1 MTSTSETGHAKN
13 VANFQDLISFATG
26 YGAPYNPTKTILKLP
41 NLIALQATGQ
51 TDIATVV
58 TDNTAYNNKVN
69 ERFTEFSTVKT
80 LSTRLV
86 NALEATDAS
95 PEKIKDAKGFN
106 RKMQG
111 KRTSII
117 SEPIDTN
124 TPAPTT
130 ISSSQQSYDQ
140 QIQHL
145 AGLNSV
151 LLSEPSYAPNENDL
165 KTTTVTTKIN
175 TLTTKNKEVSIAHT
189 KISNSRIKRDKTIYG
204 KDTGIVDVALEVK
217 KYVKSL
223 FGASSPEYAQISG
236 IEFKRTKK

>member
-1 MTSTSETGHAKN
+1 MASTSETGHAKN
-13 VANFQDLISFATG
+13 VANFQDLISFVTG
-26 YGAPYNPTKTILKLP
+26 YGAPYNPTKIILKLP
-41 NLIALQATGQ
+41 NLITLHATGQ
-51 TDIATVV
+51 TDIGTVI
-58 TDNTAYNNKVN
+58 TDSTAYNNKVN
-69 ERFTEFSTVKT
+69 ERYTEFSTVKP

-117 SEPIDTN
+117 SAPIDPS

-140 QIQHL
+140 LIQHL
-145 AGLNSV
+145 AGFNSV
-151 LLSEPSYAPNENDL
+151 LLTELSYSPNENDL
-165 KTTTVTTKIN
+165 KTATVTAKIN
-175 TLTTKNKEVSIAHT
+175 TLTTKNNEVSTAYT
-189 KISNSRIKRDKTIYG
+189 KISNSRLKRNKTIYG
-204 KDTGIVDVALEVK
+204 SGTGMVEVALEVK

-223 FGASSPEYAQISG
+223 FGATSPEYAQISSL
-236 IEFKRTKK
+236 EFRRT

>member
-1 MTSTSETGHAKN
+1 MASSSEVGHAKN
-13 VANFQDLISFATG
+13 VANLQDLISSVTG

-41 NLIALQATGQ
+41 NLITLQATGHS
-51 TDIATVV
+51 DISTVV
-58 TDNTAYNNKVN
+58 TNNTAFNNKVN
-69 ERFTEFSTVKT
+69 ERFTEFSTVKG
-80 LSTRLV
+80 LSTRLT

-111 KRTSII
+111 KRASII
-117 SEPIDTN
+117 TETINPN
-124 TPAPTT
+124 TPVPTT

-151 LLSEPSYAPNENDL
+151 LLSELSYAPNENDL
-165 KTTTVTTKIN
+165 KTATVTAKIN
-175 TLTTKNKEVSIAHT
+175 TLTTKNNEVSTAYTI
-189 KISNSRIKRDKTIYG
+189 ISNSRIKRDKTIYG
-204 KDTGIVDVALEVK
+204 TETGIVDVASEVK

-223 FGASSPEYAQISG
+223 FGATSPEYAQISG

>member
-1 MTSTSETGHAKN
+1 MASTSETGHAKN
-13 VANFQDLISFATG
+13 VANFQHLISFVTG

-41 NLIALQATGQ
+41 NLITLHSTGQ
-51 TDIATVV
+51 TDIGTVV

-69 ERFTEFSTVKT
+69 ERFTEFSKVKT
-80 LSTRLV
+80 LSTRLT

-95 PEKIKDAKGFN
+95 PEKVKDAKGFN

-111 KRTSII
+111 KRASIL
-117 SEPIDTN
+117 SEPIDPN

-145 AGLNSV
+145 TGLNSV

-165 KTTTVTTKIN
+165 KTATVTAKIN
-175 TLTTKNKEVSIAHT
+175 TLTTKNNEVSTAYT

-204 KDTGIVDVALEVK
+204 TDTGIVDVASEVK

-223 FGASSPEYAQISG
+223 FGATSPEYAQISG
-236 IEFKRTKK
+236 IEFKRVKK